1 MCVLIGKMKMIK
13 KKKKNEM
20 MIALSLNVSS
30 DYSSVTELAR
40 FQKQKQKNCQA
51 EQKHPYIQ

>member
-1 MCVLIGKMKMIK
+1 MK
-13 KKKKNEM
+13 M